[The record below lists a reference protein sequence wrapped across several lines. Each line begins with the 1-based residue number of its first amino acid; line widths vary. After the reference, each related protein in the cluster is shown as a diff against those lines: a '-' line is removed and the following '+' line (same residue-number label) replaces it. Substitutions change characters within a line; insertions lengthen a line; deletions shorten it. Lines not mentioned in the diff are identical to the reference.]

1 MHSSYQLNT
10 VFTDVYLLLL
20 QNYRSCNMTNR
31 PLFFQSNPAAPLGAN
46 PDALNHREPM
56 GNESVY
62 N

>member
-1 MHSSYQLNT
+1 MFTFYSYRIT
-10 VFTDVYLLLL
+10 
-20 QNYRSCNMTNR
+20 SCNMTNR

-46 PDALNHREPM
+46 PDALNHRKPM